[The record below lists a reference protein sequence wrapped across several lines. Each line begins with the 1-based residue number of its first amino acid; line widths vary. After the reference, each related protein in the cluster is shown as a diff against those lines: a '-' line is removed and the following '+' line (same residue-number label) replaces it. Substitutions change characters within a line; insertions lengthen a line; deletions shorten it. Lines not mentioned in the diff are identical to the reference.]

1 MTKLL
6 VVVALLGL
14 MALASAQVRPV
25 LLFLRTAETHG
36 IVNAQPQWKQA
47 QFSDGYLFFCPLL
60 RPCIGRR
67 HMNELDV

>member
-25 LLFLRTAETHG
+25 LLFSRTAEPHG
-36 IVNAQPQWKQA
+36 LVNAQLQWKQA
-47 QFSDGYLFFCPLL
+47 QLSDGYPFFCSLL
-60 RPCIGRR
+60 RPYVGRP
-67 HMNELDV
+67 HMN